1 MKNMWD
7 KRYIFPI
14 FFLYMITSMIFLT
27 TFAYF
32 YYIEQKHHILK
43 SSIYQIKEI
52 SKDIQA
58 YLRFDEDDLQSIN
71 TGNVKVKI
79 YDNVNQKWLVK
90 EFDEEDI
97 FKSKKRLNSYAFKN
111 NKLYYKEFFKFK
123 RASKAYTLYFEDASY
138 YENLRFLVIRLIFMV
153 AISLA
158 FFLII
163 AYFIIKL
170 SLRPL
175 FDKINE
181 LNSFITDTTHEI
193 KTPLS
198 VILMSLEMVDKN
210 PKKYL
215 ENIKVATKTISNLY
229 DDLVSLNLKSENNR
243 LIMLDITN
251 LVNQKVSYF
260 EDIASKKGLKFRL
273 NLSSLSLNTD
283 PIKLSKILDNLIS
296 NAIKYSDENGEIY
309 IFLDENSFSIENTG
323 ATIETKNLNKI
334 FDKFS
339 RFNSQNGGFGIGL
352 SLVKKYSNELNYK
365 IYCQS
370 RDKKTKFTLK
380 F

>member
-1 MKNMWD
+1 MWD
-7 KRYIFPI
+7 KRYILPI
-14 FFLYMITSMIFLT
+14 FFLYMVTSTIFLI

-32 YYIEQKHHILK
+32 YYSEQKHHILE
-43 SSIYQIKEI
+43 SSIYRIREV

-58 YLRFDEDDLQSIN
+58 YLRFDEIDDLKYTNSNDI
-71 TGNVKVKI
+71 KVKI
-79 YDNVNQKWLVK
+79 YDNINKKWVTK
-90 EFDEEDI
+90 EFDEEEVFND
-97 FKSKKRLNSYAFKN
+97 KKIMDSYVIKN
-111 NKLYYKEFFKFK
+111 NKLYYMEFFKFK
-123 RASKAYTLYFEDASY
+123 RATRIYTLYFEDTTY
-138 YENLRFLVIRLIFMV
+138 HENLHSLMVKLIFMV
-153 AISLA
+153 AISLI
-158 FFLII
+158 FFIII

-198 VILMSLEMVDKN
+198 VILMSLEMMDKN

-215 ENIKVATKTISNLY
+215 ENIRVATKTISSLY
-229 DDLVSLNLKSENNR
+229 DDLVSLNFKTEDNR

-251 LVNQKVSYF
+251 LVNQRVAYF
-260 EDIASKKGLKFRL
+260 DDIASKKGLKFML
-273 NLSSLSLNTD
+273 NLSPLSLNTD
-283 PIKLSKILDNLIS
+283 PIKFSKILDNLIS
-296 NAIKYSDENGEIY
+296 NAIKYSDECSEIFIYLDKNG
-309 IFLDENSFSIENTG
+309 FSIENTG
-323 ATIETKNLNKI
+323 DTIDKKNIDKI

-352 SLVKKYSNELNYK
+352 SLVKKYSNSLNYK
-365 IYCQS
+365 IQCQS
-370 RDKKTKFTLK
+370 RDKKTKFSLK